1 MFIRLED
8 YLFICQTE
16 LLHFTATEN
25 YLLMLTPETR
35 IDNKL
40 ELFLDDPNA
49 LIPGIGNIALDQ
61 VYNIIIS

>member
-1 MFIRLED
+1 MLIRFED
-8 YLFICQTE
+8 YLFICQIE